1 MTESTAY
8 DTMVEEGMIR
18 NSHRNLLQFGRKKF
32 NGEPDEQLK
41 ATLFAIRD
49 LDRLERMVD
58 AIWTAA
64 SWKELIET
72 R

>member
-8 DTMVEEGMIR
+8 DTMVEEGEIR